1 MNKRFCTLVFSVIVL
16 VGCAQTHVA
25 EVNNDKLNNNLT
37 VGKVQREIKTGMP
50 GAEVIAML
58 GSPNIVTRDRNKSEV
73 WVYDKIS
80 TNYAFSNSS
89 GKIALTLFDW
99 KSREAAHP
107 EVIFGANQIL
117 GGARAVAQAG
127 GTEYGRNAGATSINQ
142 RTLTIIIKLDNNGL
156 VDDFT
161 YHASSF

>member
-1 MNKRFCTLVFSVIVL
+1 MNVRFYTVVFSAIVL

-99 KSREAAHP
+99 MVRETVHP
-107 EVIFGANQIL
+107 ETVFGTAQVL
-117 GGARAVAQAG
+117 GGLSVAEKARRA
-127 GTEYGRNAGATSINQ
+127 EYGRNAGATSINQ
-142 RTLTIIIKLDNNGL
+142 KTLTIIIKLDQHGM